1 MHDHKS
7 AKQASKSSGADYNI
21 ASVHNVDLH
30 TTVTPYA
37 TDEQRRILEEQQKAA
52 NKGPNDSSPQA
63 DASTE
68 PARKD
73 PNKALKVFTCVLHP
87 TPQSLNEELVFFS
100 SLPDPRSSARKQ
112 SAVARTPSSAITPH
126 PQTPLSAIPLTPVA
140 GQAVKKQKLWLK
152 EEDAYGFEAA
162 LIYSQAPSLFL
173 DPVESLEEAQ
183 KAINTLT
190 DDRHKKELPAPKTRK
205 RTAAELAD
213 DEAAAAGEETFMLAM
228 DEINRASSSLRG
240 TGQAGKSE
248 NDIGSSSFEPRF
260 ETWKAI
266 EQIRLEHRERKQEME
281 NQRAQN
287 QREREAQMARME
299 RDRQAR
305 EQAAEKQMELQRAH
319 QAQQAADEQRRLMAF
334 QANEEKRRQQEQV
347 NAQRI
352 ANAHPAVSNGA
363 AQNHSVSMMPVS
375 QANHSSPI
383 MRNGTPHSHASP
395 ALGHGVPPGV
405 PMKITSS
412 GQGMAS
418 SPSRPSPAPSHGH
431 PMARPGSQQGPSR
444 LGTPLM
450 HRGTPAIAH
459 ATPVMSNPGLASGRM
474 ALAAPPNVT
483 SNPMVNGSPDAAVHQ
498 MSNGMNS
505 AQRQIMMEQQYKY
518 NQLILQVRQM
528 RAAGRPVPQQM
539 QETIHAYQQR
549 YPPQMRM
556 QQQQSRQAQQENYQR
571 RLTEQQQQQNQQA
584 LVNAAGSPHLNRSP
598 RPGQGVPTSMSMSPQ
613 QQQHMQQQNPQATA
627 QQRQQNAL
635 RQATQQLYERNVQL
649 KRQQL
654 GRHLTSE
661 ELDQMK
667 AHAINNVKTRQ
678 AQAQQAAVHQQ
689 HQQHQQ
695 QIQQQQLQQMQ
706 QQHSQ
711 QQNQGQLNPYQ
722 QQQIMMQ
729 QQQQQQQHRMAMQA
743 QIAAMHQAGQQPAGM
758 QPAGMHTR
766 MG

>member
-7 AKQASKSSGADYNI
+7 AKQASKSTGADYNI

-52 NKGPNDSSPQA
+52 NKGPSDSSSQA
-63 DASTE
+63 DATTE

-73 PNKALKVFTCVLHP
+73 PNKTFKVFTCVLHP

-100 SLPDPRSSARKQ
+100 SLLDPRSSARKQ
-112 SAVARTPSSAITPH
+112 SAVARTPSSATTPH
-126 PQTPLSAIPLTPVA
+126 PQTPLSAVPLTPVA

-183 KAINTLT
+183 KAINALT

-363 AQNHSVSMMPVS
+363 AQNHAASMMPVS

-412 GQGMAS
+412 GQGMTS

-450 HRGTPAIAH
+450 HRGTPAMAH
-459 ATPVMSNPGLASGRM
+459 ATPVMSNPSLASGRM
-474 ALAAPPNVT
+474 AHAAPPNVT
-483 SNPMVNGSPDAAVHQ
+483 SNPMANGNPGAAVHQ
-498 MSNGMNS
+498 MGNGMNS
-505 AQRQIMMEQQYKY
+505 AQRQIMMEQQQQKY

-549 YPPQMRM
+549 YPQQMQM
-556 QQQQSRQAQQENYQR
+556 QQQQAQQAQQGNYQR
-571 RLTEQQQQQNQQA
+571 RLAEQQQQQHQQA

-598 RPGQGVPTSMSMSPQ
+598 RPGQGIPTSMSMSPQ
-613 QQQHMQQQNPQATA
+613 QQQHMQQQNPQAAA

-635 RQATQQLYERNVQL
+635 RQATQQFFERNVQL
-649 KRQQL
+649 KTQQL
-654 GRHLTSE
+654 GRQLSPQ

-689 HQQHQQ
+689 Q
-695 QIQQQQLQQMQ
+695 QIQQQQMQQMQ

-711 QQNQGQLNPYQ
+711 QQQQGQLNPHHQQ
-722 QQQIMMQ
+722 QQQIMM

-758 QPAGMHTR
+758 HMR